1 MRVEEIRYD
10 LTSEISKLDMESQI
24 GLLDLALEW
33 AERNRQE
40 LDRQLD
46 IGTCDDLDQIR
57 ELRFAMSP
65 ASFPEPEP
73 VFALA
78 QTMRV
83 KRT

>member
-40 LDRQLD
+40 LDKQLD
-46 IGTCDDLDQIR
+46 VTDEEIDSIKTKLMR
-57 ELRFAMSP
+57 HVMAP
-65 ASFPEPEP
+65 ASFPEP